1 MAKKRS
7 ATKAAKRSGAGKKI
21 AKTSSAKKRRPN
33 PKGSAQA
40 RAPKKRKAK
49 AARTGR
55 ARARRSADVKEEI
68 KTDASVPTPADRAPQ
83 ERTPQ
88 ERTPDTISQKVANVI
103 TAVFDTVTQARALE
117 RKTMDP
123 ERAQYDEGE

>member
-7 ATKAAKRSGAGKKI
+7 ATKAAKRSGAGKKT
-21 AKTSSAKKRRPN
+21 AKTSSAKKRRTA
-33 PKGSAQA
+33 KGSAQA

-68 KTDASVPTPADRAPQ
+68 KTDASVPTAADRA
-83 ERTPQ
+83 PQ

-123 ERAQYDEGE
+123 ERARYDEGE

>member
-7 ATKAAKRSGAGKKI
+7 ATKAAKRSGAGKKT
-21 AKTSSAKKRRPN
+21 AKTSSAKKRRTA
-33 PKGSAQA
+33 KGSAQA

-123 ERAQYDEGE
+123 ERARYDEGE